1 MGNYNSNR
9 DIENNLSSQDNS
21 NDSDVSRMSLGSVLL
36 FSFILMILAAIV
48 ITFIVRAYIITFD

>member
-1 MGNYNSNR
+1 MNNYNSNR
-9 DIENNLSSQDNS
+9 DIENNLNNQDNF

-48 ITFIVRAYIITFD
+48 ITFIVRAYIIAFD